1 MKSQIVIL
9 SVLILSAFVS
19 GMSLSGC
26 EDTEVEDSQLKKV
39 LKSANCVMN
48 SHVDKIKR
56 GIGHFRGG
64 FWKNFERINGLF
76 VKRKGPDDI
85 DFDEI
90 DVTEEE
96 EIVTMREKREGE
108 ENGDEKGEF
117 LFSNFPQKFI
127 KYKFQIIFI
136 RFIFATF
143 THKIIF

>member
-1 MKSQIVIL
+1 MKSQMKIIL

-19 GMSLSGC
+19 GMSLNGC

-56 GIGHFRGG
+56 GLGHFRGG
-64 FWKNFERINGLF
+64 FWKNFERVNGIF
-76 VKRKGPDDI
+76 VKRKGTEDV

-96 EIVTMREKREGE
+96 EIVTMREKREE
-108 ENGDEKGEF
+108 EGNGDEKG
-117 LFSNFPQKFI
+117 
-127 KYKFQIIFI
+127 
-136 RFIFATF
+136 
-143 THKIIF
+143 KIL